1 MKPIL
6 IYLST
11 SSILVST
18 SKGLIRLNCPFTVV
32 CITEDL
38 EEIKMD
44 EKLEVTSVHSTSNEP
59 LLYEI
64 LDKKYAYYLFMIYK

>member
-1 MKPIL
+1 
-6 IYLST
+6 
-11 SSILVST
+11 
-18 SKGLIRLNCPFTVV
+18 
-32 CITEDL
+32 
-38 EEIKMD
+38 MD